1 MPPDP
6 SLLAARR
13 GKGPGPPTAAGSPRG
28 DVDGRETPGS
38 PDRSFVL
45 IARYRYRFESSA
57 WGLRPAQVIAS
68 VRPKTPGSR
77 LSACPEVGVARNRVA
92 GGCRAC
98 TGDRLL
104 VGDLR
109 VWWPGRGFPSP
120 APGTR
125 SAVPRRPWTVGFYPF

>member
-68 VRPKTPGSR
+68 VRPTDPGQPFVG
-77 LSACPEVGVARNRVA
+77 LS
-92 GGCRAC
+92 GG
-98 TGDRLL
+98 G
-104 VGDLR
+104 
-109 VWWPGRGFPSP
+109 S
-120 APGTR
+120 GTE
-125 SAVPRRPWTVGFYPF
+125 SGLSLIHISEP